1 MNSKKLLDFR
11 ISGFNYSILGIC
23 LMGSSLFLFAGQ
35 LMVAVVVASAAMV
48 LLLIY
53 AFSKGRAATEFDR
66 LSEFQPGDER
76 EVLIVR
82 KSSAIAIKS
91 SVLSGVIFALALT
104 GFLTGSLSLF
114 GLDQELAFGLLV
126 GAFVSHWAI
135 LGVYTASAGVL
146 SWASNRR

>member
-1 MNSKKLLDFR
+1 MTSKKLLDFR

-23 LMGSSLFLFAGQ
+23 LVGSSLFLFAGQ

-91 SVLSGVIFALALT
+91 SVLSGVFFALALT